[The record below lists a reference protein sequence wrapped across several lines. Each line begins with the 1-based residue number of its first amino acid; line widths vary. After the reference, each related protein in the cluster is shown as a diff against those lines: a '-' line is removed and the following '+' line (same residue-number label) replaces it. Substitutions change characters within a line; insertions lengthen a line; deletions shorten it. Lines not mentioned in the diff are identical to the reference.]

1 MLHGLKKK
9 TLMNGLCNLEYIVV
23 EKYFDKKISN
33 IFFKFNLYNSNNIL

>member
-1 MLHGLKKK
+1 
-9 TLMNGLCNLEYIVV
+9 MNGLCNLEYIVV